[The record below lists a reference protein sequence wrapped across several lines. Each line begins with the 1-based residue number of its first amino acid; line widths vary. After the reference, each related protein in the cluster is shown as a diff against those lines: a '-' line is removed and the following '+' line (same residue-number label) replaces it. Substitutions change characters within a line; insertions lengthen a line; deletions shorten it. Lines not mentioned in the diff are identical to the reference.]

1 MGEFFKNTAWQ
12 LQTVELGDGGE
23 LPSSPRE
30 AEAIILLGGPMN
42 VYQQAQYPFLK
53 EENEFL
59 KEALSQEIPILGVC
73 LGAQL
78 LAKASCASVKKSP
91 EKEIGWRCVDL
102 TEEGKKDLLFSGVS
116 PKPLVFQWHQDTFD
130 IPAGAALLAR
140 GAGCVNQAFR
150 IGRRAYGLQFHIEVT
165 PWMLESWVDAYK
177 EEAAGIEV
185 TKMIVEAYKNNEE
198 FSRQAGVLYL
208 NFARI
213 IEAAAGVAAG

>member
-1 MGEFFKNTAWQ
+1 MGEFFSNTSWQ
-12 LQTVELGDGGE
+12 LQTVELWAGE
-23 LPSSPRE
+23 KLPSRPID

-42 VYQQAQYPFLK
+42 VYQEMQYSFLK

-59 KEALSQEIPILGVC
+59 KEALKQEIPILGVC

-78 LAKASCASVKKSP
+78 LAKASSAEVKKNP

-102 TEEGKKDLLFSGVS
+102 TEEGKKDPLFSGLS

-130 IPAGAALLAR
+130 IPVGATLLAR

-165 PWMLESWVDAYK
+165 PRMVESWADAYREETSGVDVK
-177 EEAAGIEV
+177 E
-185 TKMIVEAYKNNEE
+185 MIAEAYRNNEE
-198 FSRQAGVLYL
+198 FNRQAGMLYL

-213 IEAAAGVAAG
+213 IEAAAGVTAG